1 MVNKTKTPSV
11 DALES
16 WPSARR
22 GWYTTVVLLLAYTFS
37 FIDRQVLNLLVD
49 PIRTDLQISD
59 TQVSILQGFAFVV
72 TYILMSVPIGRL
84 VDRFNRVFIMVGGVL
99 FWSFTTIACGL
110 SNNYYQLMLAR
121 MGVGTGEAA
130 LTPAAWSVL
139 ADYFHPD
146 KLSLPISVYLMGPY
160 IGTGIALIAGA
171 EVLDWTENVKSL
183 SLPLIGEVSQWQFTF
198 IAVGL
203 PGLLIAA
210 LVGTIREP
218 QRKGRVTSAMVVPP
232 WGAVWQYLLRYR
244 KIYLALHFGVP
255 AIVIMLYGL
264 HAWIPTALVRV
275 YGWELAQAGRV
286 YGVIALIAGSSG
298 VLTGPFVSRY
308 FERRGAIEAPMR
320 LSMFSSLAAMVF
332 IIGLAIQSNVNAA
345 LACIAAA
352 SFFVTFP
359 LALVSAMMQ
368 KITPNEMR
376 GVVTGFY
383 VVTGSVIGLT
393 LGASLVALSTDYIF
407 GDPKAVTKSLGLV
420 ALFVGP
426 VAATLFGR
434 GASAYRQ
441 RLIELNSADG
451 Q

>member
-1 MVNKTKTPSV
+1 MANRTRT
-11 DALES
+11 LETENLQS

-22 GWYTTVVLLLAYTFS
+22 GWYATLVLLLAYTFS
-37 FIDRQVLNLLVD
+37 FIDRQVLNLLVE
-49 PIRTDLQISD
+49 PIRADLQISD
-59 TQVSILQGFAFVV
+59 TQVSVLQGFAFVV

-84 VDRFNRVFIMVGGVL
+84 VDRFNRVLIMVGGVL
-99 FWSFTTIACGL
+99 FWSFATIACGL
-110 SNNYYQLMLAR
+110 SNSYSQLMLAR

-171 EVLDWTENVKSL
+171 EVLDWTQNVESL

-203 PGLLIAA
+203 PGLLITA

-218 QRKGRVTSAMVVPP
+218 QRKGRVTSSLEVPTLST
-232 WGAVWQYLLRYR
+232 VWQYMLQHRN
-244 KIYLALHFGVP
+244 IYLALHLGVP
-255 AIVIMLYGL
+255 AIVVMLYGL
-264 HAWIPTALVRV
+264 QAWVPTTLVRV
-275 YGWELAQAGRV
+275 FEWDLAHAGRV

-320 LSMFSSLAAMVF
+320 LAMFSSLAAATF
-332 IIGLAIQSNVNAA
+332 IVGLAMQSNVNAA

-359 LALVSAMMQ
+359 LALVSTMIQ
-368 KITPNEMR
+368 KVTPNEMR
-376 GVVTGFY
+376 GVVTGLY

-393 LGASLVALSTDYIF
+393 LGATLVALSTDYIF
-407 GDPKAVTKSLGLV
+407 RDTNAVAKSLGLV
-420 ALFVGP
+420 ALFAGP
-426 VAATLFGR
+426 VAAILFGR
-434 GASAYRQ
+434 GCSAYRQ
-441 RLIELNSADG
+441 RHIELTSADG
-451 Q
+451 